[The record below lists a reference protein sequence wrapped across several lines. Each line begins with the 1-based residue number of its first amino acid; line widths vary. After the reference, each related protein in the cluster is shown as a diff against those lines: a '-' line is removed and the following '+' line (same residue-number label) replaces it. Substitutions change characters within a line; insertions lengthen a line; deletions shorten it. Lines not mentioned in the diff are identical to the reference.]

1 MQFSRFSNGL
11 SYALLLVSRVSEVIG
26 SGYRLS
32 LAVRPCFG
40 GGLMLRKKRHTETE
54 IAAKL
59 AEADALVAEGRTQNS
74 IARALGISVMTFH
87 RWRKAR
93 FQAQKSSS
101 NGLNT
106 AALVSIPRPSEPERH
121 RRHAELRLE
130 NMRLRKLVTDLL
142 LEKMRLED
150 EWHHNSRNLVSKKR

>member
-1 MQFSRFSNGL
+1 
-11 SYALLLVSRVSEVIG
+11 
-26 SGYRLS
+26 
-32 LAVRPCFG
+32 
-40 GGLMLRKKRHTETE
+40 MLRKKRHTETE